1 MNAVNTLDRH
11 VLNELHVQLM
21 ELRACKGHKQCN
33 PRTRSLELGEEHT
46 HSHTHTH
53 SSLAGHHDMA
63 ERVLILKSSSSCS
76 SSADPRNTLYPP
88 R

>member
-46 HSHTHTH
+46 HSHTLSHTH
-53 SSLAGHHDMA
+53 THTH
-63 ERVLILKSSSSCS
+63 
-76 SSADPRNTLYPP
+76 TLTHTLTHTHTHTHTDTL
-88 R
+88 